1 MQTSFFTDKLC
12 WLENLAAALPMKR
25 TKKKKKGKAT
35 RVEELVST
43 RGMSTGVGR
52 ESIVVDRK
60 HVEIP

>member
-1 MQTSFFTDKLC
+1 MLVGKFSGSTPHEK
-12 WLENLAAALPMKR
+12 N
-25 TKKKKKGKAT
+25 KKKGKAT

-60 HVEIP
+60 QVEIP

>member
-1 MQTSFFTDKLC
+1 MLVGKFSGSTPHEK
-12 WLENLAAALPMKR
+12 N
-25 TKKKKKGKAT
+25 KKEKKGKAT

-60 HVEIP
+60 QVEIP

>member
-25 TKKKKKGKAT
+25 TKKKGKAT